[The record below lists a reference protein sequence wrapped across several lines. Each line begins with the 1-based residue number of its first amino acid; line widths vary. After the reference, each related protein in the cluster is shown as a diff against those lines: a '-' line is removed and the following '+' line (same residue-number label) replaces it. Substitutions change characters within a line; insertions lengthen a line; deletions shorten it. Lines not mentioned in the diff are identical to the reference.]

1 MSGDTMKVFE
11 LAKELGT
18 DSISL
23 LDKLKSVGI
32 QVKNHMSSLSTEQVE
47 KARNELAEKKASG
60 KKTARKNPY
69 GKNPPVPRNPR

>member
-32 QVKNHMSSLSTEQVE
+32 QVKNHMSSLSTE
-47 KARNELAEKKASG
+47 
-60 KKTARKNPY
+60 
-69 GKNPPVPRNPR
+69 